1 MLLLFEQLLNGFQ
14 YGITLFL
21 LAAGLTLIFGVMG
34 VINLAHGSI
43 YMIGAYAGTFV
54 AIETNSFLLGILAAL
69 ICAAIAGALIEF
81 CVVRQL
87 YKRNHLDQVL
97 ATFALILIAN
107 QGITLIFGRQPLHS
121 FMPELLNGTITL
133 LPGLHYPLYRFVVIL
148 SGIAV
153 VAGLYLLMTYTR
165 IGMLI
170 RAGSTNRNMVRALG
184 ININLLYTFA
194 FALGALLAGFAGFM
208 TSPIGSVQVGMGE
221 QILITTFVV
230 VVVGGLGSIKGA
242 FVAAIIVGLFD
253 TLLRSYLPDLLRMVM
268 QGPEA
273 DALSSGLSSMGIYI
287 LMAVVLL
294 LRPGG
299 ILSAKS

>member
-43 YMIGAYAGTFV
+43 FMIGAYAGTW
-54 AIETNSFLLGILAAL
+54 TSLTTGSFLIGIVAAL

-81 CVVRQL
+81 CVIRQL

-107 QGITLIFGRQPLHS
+107 QGITLIFGRQPLNG
-121 FMPELLNGTITL
+121 FMPEMLNGTIAL
-133 LPGLHYPLYRFVVIL
+133 LPGFHYPLYRFIVIL

-153 VAGLYLLMTYTR
+153 VIGLYLLMTYTR

-184 ININLLYTFA
+184 INVNMLYTFA
-194 FALGALLAGFAGFM
+194 FALGALLAGFAGFI
-208 TSPIGSVQVGMGE
+208 TSPLGSVQVGMGE

-253 TLLRSYLPDLLRMVM
+253 TLLRSYLPDFLRLMM
-268 QGPEA
+268 EGPDA

-287 LMAVVLL
+287 LMAIVLL
-294 LRPGG
+294 LRPAG
-299 ILSAKS
+299 ILGSKS